1 MKHIAILFALCSCT
15 SLGPMPA
22 TTGISA
28 VPVGQPGIEAQAG
41 SVPSFY
47 LSQSARDDAKGASIG
62 QLSAVLELD
71 RFIRL
76 PGLIFGGRVFGPAGD
91 TLAEPYLGYRAK
103 VGDTF
108 ALGGG
113 VFGTAK
119 GSQMRLASYRGSR
132 FGGEAALDAK
142 VWEPTTWF
150 ALHAQAAVSATH
162 ISASGTYCIDMNGI
176 AKDCDEENPA
186 MNTMINGSTEGVY
199 PAAAGT
205 LAFDFGRDVSRR
217 FRGARL
223 AALGAVGRMPLVRDG
238 EKTGDGTYATF
249 GLTLTLSLAL
259 ADGEPD
265 TVPE

>member
-1 MKHIAILFALCSCT
+1 MKYIAVLFAICACT
-15 SLGPMPA
+15 SLGPMPS

-28 VPVGQPGIEAQAG
+28 VPVGQPSIEAQAG

-47 LSQSARDDAKGASIG
+47 LSQSARDDAKGTAIL
-62 QLSAVLELD
+62 QLSALLELD

-76 PGLIFGGRVFGPAGD
+76 PGLVFGGRIFGPTGD

-103 VGDTF
+103 LGDAF
-108 ALGGG
+108 AIGGG

-119 GSQMRLASYRGSR
+119 GSQIRLASYRGSR
-132 FGGEAALDAK
+132 LGGEAAFDVKA
-142 VWEPTTWF
+142 WEPTSWF
-150 ALHAQAAVSATH
+150 ALHAQAAVSATR
-162 ISASGTYCIDMNGI
+162 ISASGTYCVDGSGI

-186 MNTMINGSTEGVY
+186 MNTMVSGSTEGVF
-199 PAAAGT
+199 PAAAAT
-205 LAFDFGRDVSRR
+205 LAFDFGRDVGRQ
-217 FRGARL
+217 FRGVRL

-238 EKTGDGTYATF
+238 VKTGDGTYTTL
-249 GLTLTLSLAL
+249 GLTLTLSLAI